1 MSGRRKPSGRV
12 WASLIAITAAVFAG
26 SAPSANGS
34 TVTVG
39 SPLTSFDSSFSN
51 NGATATLANT
61 SLNEP
66 GAHVTS
72 PVNGTIVS
80 WRVTTLDP
88 GTFALRVLRP
98 DGSGQYTGAG
108 SSPQLISETGPHTF
122 TASLPIQV
130 GDLVGVDIPDSHGAA
145 AIAIANSGPGSN
157 WGFRAPA
164 IPDGSTLPFN
174 GDFSDSEVAISADV
188 QTPDPTTPAK
198 KKCKKK
204 KHKRSASVAK
214 KKCKKKKKK

>member
-1 MSGRRKPSGRV
+1 MPGRTRRRV
-12 WASLIAITAAVFAG
+12 VASLIAVTAAVSLWAASAAG
-26 SAPSANGS
+26 AA

-39 SPLTSFDSSFSN
+39 SPLASFDSSYSN
-51 NGATATLANT
+51 NGATTTLTNT

-66 GAHVTS
+66 GAHATS

-80 WRVTTLDP
+80 WRVTTLET

-98 DGSGQYTGAG
+98 TGMGEYTGAG
-108 SSPQLISETGPHTF
+108 TSAQLISAPGPQTF
-122 TASLPIQV
+122 TASLPIQA
-130 GDLVGVDIPDSHGAA
+130 GDLVGVDIPDTHGSP

-157 WGFRAPA
+157 WSTRAPA
-164 IPDGSTLPFN
+164 LPDGSTLPFN

-188 QTPDPTTPAK
+188 QYPDPATPAK
-198 KKCKKK
+198 KKKCKK

-214 KKCKKKKKK
+214 KKCKKKKK

>member
-1 MSGRRKPSGRV
+1 VRI
-12 WASLIAITAAVFAG
+12 WALLIAVTATVSLWAASAAG
-26 SAPSANGS
+26 AAI
-34 TVTVG
+34 VTVG
-39 SPLTSFDSSFSN
+39 STLTSFDSSFSN

-80 WRVTTLDP
+80 WRVTILDP

-122 TASLPIQV
+122 AASLPIQA
-130 GDLVGVDIPDSHGAA
+130 GDLVGVDIPDAHGNP
-145 AIAIANSGPGSN
+145 AIALANSGPGSN

-174 GDFSDSEVAISADV
+174 GDFSDSEVALSADV
-188 QTPDPTTPAK
+188 QTPDPPTPVK

-204 KHKRSASVAK
+204 KHKRSASAAK